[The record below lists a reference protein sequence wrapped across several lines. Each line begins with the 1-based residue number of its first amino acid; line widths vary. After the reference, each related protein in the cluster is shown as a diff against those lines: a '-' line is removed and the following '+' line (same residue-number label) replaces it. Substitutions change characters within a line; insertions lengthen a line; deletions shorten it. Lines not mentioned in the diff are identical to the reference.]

1 MTDEKQSLV
10 PKDDAPAGM
19 LAVIERAARD
29 NTVDVGKMRE
39 LLSMHR
45 EIVREQEER
54 DFIRALADVQARIG
68 RIEPDKQNK
77 IKSNWWVSYVRLD
90 RVLRPLCIEAG
101 LSLSFTSAAAP
112 EGMVKVVCYVSHKS
126 GHTRTY
132 EASVPSDGKGDK
144 GGDVMSRTHAFGSG
158 MSYGKR
164 YLLLAIFNIAVGIDA
179 EDDDGNSA
187 TIAADADVVDP
198 ITDKIT
204 LSETCDEL
212 RKMKAEI
219 VAVKVSRKA
228 KQALMQAY
236 NLKLRQLTGKANANG

>member
-1 MTDEKQSLV
+1 VTDEKQSLV

-132 EASVPSDGKGDK
+132 EASVPS
-144 GGDVMSRTHAFGSG
+144 
-158 MSYGKR
+158 
-164 YLLLAIFNIAVGIDA
+164 
-179 EDDDGNSA
+179 
-187 TIAADADVVDP
+187 
-198 ITDKIT
+198 
-204 LSETCDEL
+204 
-212 RKMKAEI
+212 
-219 VAVKVSRKA
+219 
-228 KQALMQAY
+228 
-236 NLKLRQLTGKANANG
+236 

>member
-1 MTDEKQSLV
+1 
-10 PKDDAPAGM
+10 
-19 LAVIERAARD
+19 
-29 NTVDVGKMRE
+29 
-39 LLSMHR
+39 
-45 EIVREQEER
+45 
-54 DFIRALADVQARIG
+54 
-68 RIEPDKQNK
+68 
-77 IKSNWWVSYVRLD
+77 
-90 RVLRPLCIEAG
+90 
-101 LSLSFTSAAAP
+101 
-112 EGMVKVVCYVSHKS
+112 
-126 GHTRTY
+126 
-132 EASVPSDGKGDK
+132 
-144 GGDVMSRTHAFGSG
+144 MSRTHAFGSG